1 MLTNEQFTAC
11 VRRYLDTVYRVAL
24 NYIKSPADADDVAQ
38 DVFLKLLGEQKDFES
53 EAHLRNWLI
62 RVTINQCKNLTRK
75 HWWRQE
81 NIDDYAA
88 TLSFDDPKH
97 SDLFEAVMALP
108 KRYRL
113 PIYLHYYEEYTTQ
126 EIAELLNI
134 PKNTVC
140 TQLRR
145 GRELL
150 KESLTEVDTNVS
162 G

>member
-11 VRRYLDTVYRVAL
+11 ARRHINTVYRVAL
-24 NYIKSPADADDVAQ
+24 NYLKSPADAEDVTQ
-38 DVFLKLLGEQKDFES
+38 EVFCKLLLEPKDFAGDEHVRS
-53 EAHLRNWLI
+53 WLI
-62 RVTINQCKNLTRK
+62 RVAINECKNLTRR
-75 HWWRQE
+75 HFWRQE

-88 TLSFDDPKH
+88 SIPFEDPKH
-97 SDLFEAVMALP
+97 SELFCAVMELP

-126 EIAELLNI
+126 EIADILKI

-150 KESLTEVDTNVS
+150 KESLTEVDTNV
-162 G
+162 